1 VGKVNI
7 KIDNEITVK
16 DIQAYME
23 GTITKFGSGAK
34 VDCPKEFLGKKAFL
48 IIKKDEDYL
57 LIYQCLKVHK
67 NLNRGKFII
76 LATSQKGRIR

>member
-1 VGKVNI
+1 MYKFVRKVNI

-23 GTITKFGSGAK
+23 GTVTKFGSGAK

-57 LIYQCLKVHK
+57 LMYQCLKVHK
-67 NLNRGKFII
+67 
-76 LATSQKGRIR
+76 A